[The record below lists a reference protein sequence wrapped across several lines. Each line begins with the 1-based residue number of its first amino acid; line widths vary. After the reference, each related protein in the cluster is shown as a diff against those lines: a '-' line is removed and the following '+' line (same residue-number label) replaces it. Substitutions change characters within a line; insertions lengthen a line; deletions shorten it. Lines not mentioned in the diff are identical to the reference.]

1 MTPNVSEKI
10 SEIYR
15 NIHSQLSTVL

>member
-10 SEIYR
+10 SETYR